1 MPSHEEESDEF
12 SDSDPWGSDFETE
25 DDVTDAGSI
34 RTRDLNDEE
43 EEDPYDS
50 VEISPMR
57 ERKRPVIINITGL
70 LVFVIPTNRY
80 FIFEDPV
87 IVAKQTQ

>member
-1 MPSHEEESDEF
+1 MPSREDESDEF

-34 RTRDLNDEE
+34 RTQGDFNDKEE

-57 ERKRPVIINITGL
+57 ERKRPVIINIMM
-70 LVFVIPTNRY
+70 
-80 FIFEDPV
+80 
-87 IVAKQTQ
+87 AC

>member
-25 DDVTDAGSI
+25 DDITDAGSI
-34 RTRDLNDEE
+34 RTQDDVNDEE

-57 ERKRPVIINITGL
+57 ERKRPVSTNIKMDSLFCKTEL
-70 LVFVIPTNRY
+70 
-80 FIFEDPV
+80 
-87 IVAKQTQ
+87 

>member
-1 MPSHEEESDEF
+1 MYSHVIQYWYFSWIVEAYVMPSQEESDEF

-25 DDVTDAGSI
+25 DDITDAGSI
-34 RTRDLNDEE
+34 RTQEDLNDEE

-57 ERKRPVIINITGL
+57 ERRRPVIINIMM
-70 LVFVIPTNRY
+70 
-80 FIFEDPV
+80 
-87 IVAKQTQ
+87 AS

>member
-1 MPSHEEESDEF
+1 MPSHEEDSDEF

-25 DDVTDAGSI
+25 DDFTESGSI
-34 RTRDLNDEE
+34 HTQDDLGNDE

-57 ERKRPVIINITGL
+57 ERKRPVSINIMM
-70 LVFVIPTNRY
+70 VS
-80 FIFEDPV
+80 
-87 IVAKQTQ
+87 

>member
-70 LVFVIPTNRY
+70 LVFVIPTNNY
-80 FIFEDPV
+80 FIF
-87 IVAKQTQ
+87 

>member
-70 LVFVIPTNRY
+70 LVFVIPTNKY
-80 FIFEDPV
+80 CIFEDPS

>member
-34 RTRDLNDEE
+34 RTRDLNNEE

-70 LVFVIPTNRY
+70 LVFVIPTNNY
-80 FIFEDPV
+80 FIF
-87 IVAKQTQ
+87 

>member
-1 MPSHEEESDEF
+1 MIYCLYFSWIVEAYVMPSHEDESDEF

-25 DDVTDAGSI
+25 DDMTDAGSL
-34 RTRDLNDEE
+34 RTQTEFNDEE

-57 ERKRPVIINITGL
+57 ERKRPV
-70 LVFVIPTNRY
+70 
-80 FIFEDPV
+80 
-87 IVAKQTQ
+87 

>member
-70 LVFVIPTNRY
+70 LVFVIPTNNY
-80 FIFEDPV
+80 FIFEDPS

>member
-1 MPSHEEESDEF
+1 MPSHEESDEF

-34 RTRDLNDEE
+34 RTQDLNDEE

-57 ERKRPVIINITGL
+57 ERKRPVIMNITM
-70 LVFVIPTNRY
+70 
-80 FIFEDPV
+80 
-87 IVAKQTQ
+87 AC

>member
-1 MPSHEEESDEF
+1 MPSHEESDEF

-25 DDVTDAGSI
+25 GDITDAGSI
-34 RTRDLNDEE
+34 HTQEDLNDEE

-57 ERKRPVIINITGL
+57 ERRRPVSIT
-70 LVFVIPTNRY
+70 IMMACY
-80 FIFEDPV
+80 FCNTV
-87 IVAKQTQ
+87 

>member
-25 DDVTDAGSI
+25 DDVTVAGSI
-34 RTRDLNDEE
+34 RTQDLNDEE

-57 ERKRPVIINITGL
+57 ERKRPVIINITM
-70 LVFVIPTNRY
+70 
-80 FIFEDPV
+80 
-87 IVAKQTQ
+87 AC

>member
-1 MPSHEEESDEF
+1 MPSQEESDEF

-25 DDVTDAGSI
+25 DDITDAGSI
-34 RTRDLNDEE
+34 RTQEDLNDEDE

-57 ERKRPVIINITGL
+57 ERRRPVIINITIACL
-70 LVFVIPTNRY
+70 L
-80 FIFEDPV
+80 IFCNSDY
-87 IVAKQTQ
+87 

>member
-1 MPSHEEESDEF
+1 MPSHEDESDEF

-25 DDVTDAGSI
+25 DDMTDAASI
-34 RTRDLNDEE
+34 RTQEEFNDGE

-57 ERKRPVIINITGL
+57 ERKRPVSQQLHGFL
-70 LVFVIPTNRY
+70 LAVGKR
-80 FIFEDPV
+80 
-87 IVAKQTQ
+87 K